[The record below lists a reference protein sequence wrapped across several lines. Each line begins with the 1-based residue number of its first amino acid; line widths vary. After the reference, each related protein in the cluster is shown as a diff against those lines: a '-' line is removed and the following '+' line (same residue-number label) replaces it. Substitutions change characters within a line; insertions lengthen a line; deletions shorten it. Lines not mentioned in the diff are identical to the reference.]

1 MSGLG
6 WAVQNLLRQRL
17 RTLLAVGGI
26 AISAAM
32 LLDMVMLSGG
42 IEKSFGELL
51 LAKGYQIRLTP
62 KGTLPFDTE
71 ATLDR
76 AGSVVDRLRR
86 DAAIESAG
94 AGSGHVAYTA
104 AAEIRSSRCWVTAFN
119 PRPRELY
126 HLQRG
131 RDLTPDDT
139 LGVLLSP
146 AVAGLL
152 EAGVGDTVSLVGR
165 LDPQVAA
172 AGVSRR
178 LVVRGIVRWVY
189 DYRGQPSVGTILPVM
204 QALASGAR
212 EDWASLLLVK
222 VRNDAAVPA
231 VADRLREEFP
241 RLAVYSVA
249 DLVRFFKQRLVYFRQ
264 LSYILAT
271 MSLIVTVLLI
281 TTLLTITVNER
292 LGEIATL
299 RAIGIARSTVVRQVL
314 IEGTVLTVV
323 GAALGIVLGLGTARY
338 LDSILTSFP
347 GLPAAFSFFVP
358 RRREPRHGRAGAD
371 GDGISGRALPRMAG
385 CPGPDCG
392 HPALRGDVTGPILT
406 GRNLR
411 KDYPHERRGRAR
423 ASGGIPRGPV
433 RRVCRHSGPLR
444 ERKIHFAPADRRYR
458 RSHRAEKSRSWE
470 PGSTPYRTGS
480 SPVCVLP
487 GSASSSSGF
496 IFCRFSPPGRT
507 LSCPWQRPASRSR
520 NGECGRW
527 SCSRM

>member
-1 MSGLG
+1 MSGLS
-6 WAVQNLLRQRL
+6 WAVQNLIRQRL
-17 RTLLAVGGI
+17 RTVLAVGGI

-42 IEKSFGELL
+42 IEKSFAELM

-71 ATLDR
+71 ATLAR
-76 AGSVVDRLRR
+76 AGSVVGRLRR
-86 DAAIESAG
+86 DTAIESAG
-94 AGSGHVAYTA
+94 AVLGTSLYARSGDSLITLVGYGIQPEAQGVYQVEH
-104 AAEIRSSRCWVTAFN
+104 
-119 PRPRELY
+119 
-126 HLQRG
+126 G
-131 RDLTPDDT
+131 RDLSRDDT

-152 EAGVGDTVSLVGR
+152 KAGVGDSVSLVGR

-172 AGVSRR
+172 AGVRRR

-204 QALASGAR
+204 QALASGR
-212 EDWASLLLVK
+212 LDDRASLLLVK
-222 VRNDAAVPA
+222 VRSDATVPA
-231 VADRLREEFP
+231 VADRLRREFP
-241 RLAVYSVA
+241 GLEVYSVV

-358 RRREPRHGRAGAD
+358 RPGSLATAG
-371 GDGISGRALPRMAG
+371 LVLMATG
-385 CPGPDCG
+385 SLAGLY
-392 HPALRGDVTGPILT
+392 PAWLA
-406 GRNLR
+406 
-411 KDYPHERRGRAR
+411 AR
-423 ASGGIPRGPV
+423 APIAAT
-433 RRVCRHSGPLR
+433 LR
-444 ERKIHFAPADRRYR
+444 SE
-458 RSHRAEKSRSWE
+458 
-470 PGSTPYRTGS
+470 ST
-480 SPVCVLP
+480 
-487 GSASSSSGF
+487 
-496 IFCRFSPPGRT
+496 
-507 LSCPWQRPASRSR
+507 
-520 NGECGRW
+520 
-527 SCSRM
+527 